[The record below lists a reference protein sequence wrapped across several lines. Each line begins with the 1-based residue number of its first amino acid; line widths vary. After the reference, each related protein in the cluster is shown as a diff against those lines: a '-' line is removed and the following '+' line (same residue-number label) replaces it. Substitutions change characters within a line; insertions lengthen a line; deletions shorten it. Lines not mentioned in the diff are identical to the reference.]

1 MIRLN
6 KHNKAMRNNI
16 RENNKRVECQHNIG
30 DLVLLDYKR
39 RKLDQPHEGPFEMLN
54 FDSNG
59 TVLLQKGRAETKVN
73 IRQLHPFWR
82 RRCDTD
88 MQEPVITQ
96 RTSHSTIAS
105 LTFAWMN
112 NNLITNAL

>member
-1 MIRLN
+1 
-6 KHNKAMRNNI
+6 MRNNI
-16 RENNKRVECQHNIG
+16 GENDKHIEHQCNIE
-30 DLVLLDYKR
+30 DLVLLNYKR
-39 RKLDQPHEGPFEMLN
+39 RKLDQPHEGPFKILN
-54 FDSNG
+54 FDSNR
-59 TVLLQKGRAETKVN
+59 TVLLQKGRTETKVN
-73 IRQLHPFWR
+73 TRQLHPFWR